1 VDAAYSESVMSG
13 AAPLSATSAL
23 VLLWSGPESY
33 SSREARR
40 YLELLDLG
48 AGIPL
53 HERCSG
59 IWPHYGEV
67 IKNRK
72 HCIMELMEQCAEAD
86 GDLRQVVVLGAGL
99 APLGV
104 EWKARHPSA
113 GVFDLDG
120 ANMELKRRLVSSLEE
135 NTLGGMNFIRVDLGA
150 PGLVG
155 ERLVEHGWNRQEP
168 TLLVLEGISYY
179 LRPDVVRQLVL
190 LFRHPERRTRAIVE
204 YLKPV
209 RAISAER
216 RRIPGRVFGVICD
229 TCGHFRITRF
239 SGADIA
245 SWPAVELLTT
255 RTMSDIERA
264 RTGGNEHFPSDESGW
279 IELSMLAL

>member
-1 VDAAYSESVMSG
+1 MSG

-33 SSREARR
+33 RSREARR
-40 YLELLDLG
+40 YLDLLDLS
-48 AGIPL
+48 AGLPL

-72 HCIMELMEQCAEAD
+72 HCIIELMEECAAAD

-104 EWKARHPSA
+104 EWKARHTSA
-113 GVFDLDG
+113 LVFDLDG
-120 ANMELKRRLVSSLEE
+120 TNMGLKQRLVSSLGEK
-135 NTLGGMNFIRVDLGA
+135 TLGGISFMRVDLRS
-150 PGLVG
+150 PRLVG
-155 ERLVEHGWNRQEP
+155 ERLVEHGWDRQDP

-179 LRPDVVRQLVL
+179 LPHDVARQLVL
-190 LFRHPERRTRAIVE
+190 LFRHPEHRTRAIVE
-204 YLKPV
+204 YLKPEE
-209 RAISAER
+209 AISTER
-216 RRIPGRVFGVICD
+216 RGIPGRVFGEICD
-229 TCGHFRITRF
+229 TCGHHRITRF
-239 SGADIA
+239 GSADLA
-245 SWPAVELLTT
+245 SWPGVELLAT
-255 RTMSDIERA
+255 RTMSDIERG
-264 RTGGNEHFPSDESGW
+264 RTGRNEHFPSDESGW